1 MNLINRVVTVLVV
14 LVLWATMVLLAAV
27 PTQTLAWARQ
37 GLDWVE
43 ASLAQLAALQPGWL
57 WWIVRGGA
65 IIVVTL
71 VALAWLL
78 QELRRKAT
86 PVVKMRLPS
95 GGEAAVTADSVGRRL
110 AWHLDQLADVVSVTP
125 TVRTRG
131 NAVDL
136 DLSLQTAP
144 DVDVPMKTEEVIA
157 VARDV
162 VETQMGLQLNRV
174 KVNIEHAPYQPVL

>member
-1 MNLINRVVTVLVV
+1 MNLINRLVTVLVV
-14 LVLWATMVLLAAV
+14 LVLWGVLVVLAAV
-27 PTQTLAWARQ
+27 PSQALTWSRQ
-37 GLDWVE
+37 GLDWIE
-43 ASLAQLAALQPGWL
+43 ASLAQFAAAQPAWL
-57 WWIVRGGA
+57 YLIVRGA
-65 IIVVTL
+65 TIIVVTL
-71 VALAWLL
+71 LALAWLL
-78 QELRRKAT
+78 QELRRKRT

-110 AWHLDQLADVVSVTP
+110 AWHIDQLADVVSVTP

-136 DLSLQTAP
+136 DLTLQTAP

-162 VETQMGLQLNRV
+162 IETQMGLQLNRV
-174 KVNIEHAPYQPVL
+174 KVSIEPTPYQPLL